1 MKVFGRRR
9 RWPFPRCV
17 LEVFAFSQRR
27 T

>member
-17 LEVFAFSQRR
+17 LEVFAFSRR
-27 T
+27 RA